1 MKNKYSDQRVLVS
14 EDLLKTYPYSG
25 ICQLKSKF
33 SGDATQYGTGFLI
46 SPTLVLTCA
55 HNVYYY

>member
-1 MKNKYSDQRVLVS
+1 MKDKHSDQRVLVD

-25 ICQLKSKF
+25 ICQL
-33 SGDATQYGTGFLI
+33 GCQYQGQVRQHGTGFLI

-55 HNVYYY
+55 HNVYFY